1 MLETIYHTHSVA
13 IVVLI
18 KYHCQN
24 LIHYLNKLCV
34 VIVAHKSSWNLMIK
48 SLRSIKCG
56 FEDFPNEV
64 TAIFG
69 MICLHILKLAVCQYF
84 AWILI
89 NMVLTNKLSDY
100 TGLAVDGNASLFYFE
115 FIRKLL
121 TFDQIVSAQY
131 SSVVM
136 LRIFMTATR
145 SSKSEGKEN
154 SVRSPPF
161 NNIHIFFHV
170 NNNRDFYIFGNIIFS
185 ALSLCFYVFNIN
197 QK

>member
-1 MLETIYHTHSVA
+1 M
-13 IVVLI
+13 
-18 KYHCQN
+18 
-24 LIHYLNKLCV
+24 
-34 VIVAHKSSWNLMIK
+34 K
-48 SLRSIKCG
+48 SLQ
-56 FEDFPNEV
+56 FLEWFV
-64 TAIFG
+64 
-69 MICLHILKLAVCQYF
+69 LKLAVCQYF

-131 SSVVM
+131 LSVVM

-145 SSKSEGKEN
+145 SSKSEGEEN

-197 QK
+197 QKWICAYFALNVHIYYIFHLYFGT